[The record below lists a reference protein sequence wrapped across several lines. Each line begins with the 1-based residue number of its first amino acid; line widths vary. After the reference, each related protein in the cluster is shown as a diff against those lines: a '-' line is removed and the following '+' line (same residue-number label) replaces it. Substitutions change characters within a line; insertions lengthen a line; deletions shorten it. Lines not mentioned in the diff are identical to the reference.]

1 MLFRMSRILPV
12 IGVML
17 GYGVLSL
24 TPAAA
29 ALQSL
34 QVGMEA
40 PDFALRTMSAEPR
53 SFREVKGEKL
63 TIVVFWST
71 WSAKS
76 ETVLAR
82 LQQLHERYKGQ
93 GLAIIAVNA
102 DEPKLSGAALAGIEA
117 VKARL
122 KIGFPMLLDEG
133 LVAFRDYGV
142 IALPTTVIMDKERVI
157 RYELPGYP
165 LVGSE
170 ALVDFVTASIEGKQ
184 PPVVAAKTGHQPDRI
199 ALRFYNMGKTT
210 LKSKS
215 IAETADLWFKKAIA
229 ADPAFVLPHLSL
241 GTMYLQRG
249 EAALAKAEFRE
260 ALAREPAN
268 PIALCESGLILVN
281 EGKVTEGLALFE
293 AARKG
298 DDSFPPCYTYAGYAY
313 GKEGKLAE
321 ALKMFAE
328 AEKAN
333 PRDYTVFVY
342 KGKVFEEL
350 KDRKQALEAYKKAL
364 EIILNRD

>member
-17 GYGVLSL
+17 GFGVLSL

-34 QVGMEA
+34 QLGMEA
-40 PDFALRTMSAEPR
+40 PDFALRTMSGEPR
-53 SFREVKGEKL
+53 SFRAVKGEKI

-76 ETVLAR
+76 EKVLAR
-82 LQQLHERYKGQ
+82 LQQLHERYKNQ

-102 DEPKLSGAALAGIEA
+102 DEPKLSGATLAGIEA

-133 LVAFRDYGV
+133 LAAFRDYGV
-142 IALPTTVIMDKERVI
+142 IALPTTIVLDKERVI

-170 ALVDFVTASIEGKQ
+170 ALMDFVSASIEGKQ
-184 PPVVAAKTGHQPDRI
+184 TPVVAAETGHQPGKS

-210 LKSKS
+210 MKSKTT
-215 IAETADLWFKKAIA
+215 AE
-229 ADPAFVLPHLSL
+229 
-241 GTMYLQRG
+241 
-249 EAALAKAEFRE
+249 
-260 ALAREPAN
+260 
-268 PIALCESGLILVN
+268 
-281 EGKVTEGLALFE
+281 
-293 AARKG
+293 
-298 DDSFPPCYTYAGYAY
+298 
-313 GKEGKLAE
+313 
-321 ALKMFAE
+321 
-328 AEKAN
+328 
-333 PRDYTVFVY
+333 
-342 KGKVFEEL
+342 
-350 KDRKQALEAYKKAL
+350 
-364 EIILNRD
+364 